1 MARRKRAFI
10 VKLPPQAMEDFD
22 KFMERLSKA
31 IAGDP
36 VLMKFKDGYLR
47 IEVYGGEVLA
57 RRAKE
62 GIKKVL
68 QEFKAEPKRGTLRVT
83 RQSIYRE
90 AGVAIPLDVLEI
102 VLRLQGYDTRT
113 EGDEVYTSAPS
124 GTIFDAAR
132 LIAEY
137 LREAGNL
144 YATRTAKR
152 LVIAAGALTG
162 ASILE
167 IIDAGLESGVLEED
181 DEGKLLVPGDW
192 REAVKKLVKHLAGEG

>member
-1 MARRKRAFI
+1 MARKKRAFI
-10 VKLPPQAMEDFD
+10 VKLPPQAVEDFD
-22 KFMERLSKA
+22 KFMERLSRA

-47 IEVYGGEVLA
+47 VEVYGGEVLA
-57 RRAKE
+57 RRTKE

-68 QEFKAEPKRGTLRVT
+68 REFRAAPKRGTLRVT
-83 RQSIYRE
+83 RQAIYRE
-90 AGVAIPLDVLEI
+90 AGVAIPLDVLDI
-102 VLRLQGYDTRT
+102 VLRLQGYDTRI
-113 EGDEVYTSAPS
+113 EGDEVYTNAPEETVYES
-124 GTIFDAAR
+124 AR

-137 LREAGNL
+137 LREAGSL

-167 IIDAGLESGVLEED
+167 LIDAGLESGVLEED